1 MSYAIDSQSE
11 NTKRALS
18 MFQRY
23 DIDTQLALLW
33 YGYLDIKDE
42 LTPAPPATAD
52 NLAHILYG
60 EIKALPQEQQLQAQR
75 DILSGADSQFGKTYS
90 AMSNSARI
98 EVWLLL
104 GQGMESGEII
114 NVPSDYKLPEQ
125 THEFSDFISGLSF
138 EERVG
143 FMQAAVQRMGTTSKA

>member
-1 MSYAIDSQSE
+1 MPEIHSE
-11 NTKRALS
+11 NTQRALS
-18 MFQRY
+18 MFQQY

-42 LTPAPPATAD
+42 LNPAPPPTAD
-52 NLAHILYG
+52 NLARIIYG
-60 EIKALPQEQQLQAQR
+60 EIKALPQDEQLQVQR
-75 DILSGADSQFGKTYS
+75 DILTGADSQMSRSYS

-114 NVPSDYKLPEQ
+114 NIPSDYKLPEQ

-138 EERVG
+138 EERVE
-143 FMQAAVQRMGTTSKA
+143 FMQVAVQQMGAASKTA

>member
-1 MSYAIDSQSE
+1 MPYNHSE
-11 NTKRALS
+11 NTQKALS
-18 MFQRY
+18 LFQTY

-42 LTPAPPATAD
+42 LTPAAPQTAD
-52 NLAHILYG
+52 QMARTIYG
-60 EIKALPQEQQLQAQR
+60 EIQVLPQEQQLQAQR
-75 DILSGADSQFGKTYS
+75 DILSGADSQFGRTYS
-90 AMSNSARI
+90 ALGNSARI
-98 EVWLLL
+98 EIWLLL

-138 EERVG
+138 EERVE
-143 FMQAAVQRMGTTSKA
+143 FMQAAVQKMGAASTTA

>member
-1 MSYAIDSQSE
+1 MAYNHSE
-11 NTKRALS
+11 NTQRALS
-18 MFQRY
+18 MFQNY

-42 LTPAPPATAD
+42 LNPGPPEAAD
-52 NLAHILYG
+52 RMAHTIYD
-60 EIKALPQEQQLQAQR
+60 EIKVLPQEQQLQVQR
-75 DILSGADSQFGKTYS
+75 DILSGADSQFGRTYS
-90 AMSNSARI
+90 ALSNSARI
-98 EVWLLL
+98 EIWLLL

-138 EERVG
+138 EERVE
-143 FMQAAVQRMGTTSKA
+143 FMQAGVQRMGASSKA

>member
-1 MSYAIDSQSE
+1 MPYNHSE
-11 NTKRALS
+11 NTQRALS
-18 MFQRY
+18 MFQQY

-42 LTPAPPATAD
+42 LNPAPPPSAD
-52 NLAHILYG
+52 TLAKTIYG
-60 EIKALPQEQQLQAQR
+60 EIKALSQDEQLQAQR
-75 DILSGADSQFGKTYS
+75 DILSGAESQFGKSYS
-90 AMSNSARI
+90 ALSNSARI

-138 EERVG
+138 EERVE
-143 FMQAAVQRMGTTSKA
+143 FMQAGVQGMGAASTTAQ

>member
-1 MSYAIDSQSE
+1 MPYNHSE
-11 NTKRALS
+11 NTQKALS
-18 MFQRY
+18 LFQSY

-42 LTPAPPATAD
+42 LTPAAPQTAD
-52 NLAHILYG
+52 TMAQKIYG
-60 EIKALPQEQQLQAQR
+60 EIKVLPQEQQLQAQR
-75 DILSGADSQFGKTYS
+75 DILSGADSQFGRSYS
-90 AMSNSARI
+90 AFSNSARI
-98 EVWLLL
+98 EIWLLL

-138 EERVG
+138 EERVE
-143 FMQAAVQRMGTTSKA
+143 FMQAAVQGMGAASTKA

>member
-1 MSYAIDSQSE
+1 MPYNHSE
-11 NTKRALS
+11 NTQRSLS
-18 MFQRY
+18 MFQQY

-42 LTPAPPATAD
+42 LNPAPPQTAD
-52 NLAHILYG
+52 SIAHTIYG
-60 EIKALPQEQQLQAQR
+60 EIKALPQDQQLQAQR
-75 DILSGADSQFGKTYS
+75 DILSGADSQFGKSYS
-90 AMSNSARI
+90 ALSNSARI
-98 EVWLLL
+98 EIWLLL

-138 EERVG
+138 EERVE
-143 FMQAAVQRMGTTSKA
+143 FMQAAVQGMGAASTRA

>member
-1 MSYAIDSQSE
+1 MPYNHSE
-11 NTKRALS
+11 NTQRALS
-18 MFQRY
+18 MFQQY

-42 LTPAPPATAD
+42 LNPGPPQAAD
-52 NLAHILYG
+52 RMAHTIYD
-60 EIKALPQEQQLQAQR
+60 EIKVLPQEQQLQAQR
-75 DILSGADSQFGKTYS
+75 DILSGAESQFGRTYS
-90 AMSNSARI
+90 ALSNSARI
-98 EVWLLL
+98 EIWLLL

-138 EERVG
+138 EERVE
-143 FMQAAVQRMGTTSKA
+143 FMQAGVQGMGAASTKAQ